1 MSLRNSSIAALLAT
15 ASLARPVFL
24 PGTAAFGLASPDKL
38 STAPGYSISVFA
50 RGVKRQYDA
59 PDSIAVTR
67 DRVFIGYGDDHDP
80 TGADGKKSQI
90 VEYTKDGRLLHI
102 FKVRGR
108 NDGLKPDPLTGKI
121 WAMQNEDATPNLS
134 IIDPR
139 TNQQTQYTFASA
151 PPSGGGYDDIVFRAG
166 KVYFSASN
174 PSRNPNAEPAIVE
187 ATFDGNTIKVSP
199 LLKGNAK
206 ALNLITGQWVTLNL
220 QDPDSMTLDPSG
232 DVLLDSQGDSELIV
246 VRRPGSKWQE
256 AIQMP
261 LTSPFGIPQV
271 DDTAFAPSDDAFL
284 LVADTPANIIYKV
297 TRTEFLPGAGY
308 TAAVATDS
316 ANHQVGFIG
325 RLNLEYGQLTPV
337 VTGLQNPHGMGFV
350 KTHDNEPSTDDQ
362 IEDLCRQLTGN

>member
-1 MSLRNSSIAALLAT
+1 MFLRNSSIAALLA
-15 ASLARPVFL
+15 ACPLALV
-24 PGTAAFGLASPDKL
+24 GAAAFGQAPPDKL
-38 STAPGYSISVFA
+38 STAPGYSISIFA
-50 RGVKRQYDA
+50 QGVNGKYDA
-59 PDSIAVTR
+59 PDSIAVTK

-80 TGADGKKSQI
+80 AGADGKKSQI
-90 VEYTKDGRLLHI
+90 AEYTKDGRLLYI
-102 FKVRGR
+102 FNVKGH

-121 WAMQNEDATPNLS
+121 WALQNEDANPNLS
-134 IIDPR
+134 IMDPK
-139 TNQQTQYTFASA
+139 THQQTQYTFASA

-174 PSRNPNAEPAIVE
+174 PSHNPNAEPAIVE
-187 ATFDGNTIKVSP
+187 ATFDGNTIEVSP
-199 LLKGNAK
+199 LLEGNAK

-232 DVLLDSQGDSELIV
+232 DVLLDSQADSELIV

-256 AIQMP
+256 AIQVP
-261 LTSPFGIPQV
+261 LTSPFGTPQV
-271 DDTAFAPSDDAFL
+271 DDTVFAPSDDAFL

-297 TRTEFLPGAGY
+297 TRAEFLPGAGY

-325 RLNLEYGQLTPV
+325 RLDLEYGLLTPV

-350 KTHDNEPSTDDQ
+350 KTRDNEPSTDDQ
-362 IEDLCRQLTGN
+362 IEDLCQQLTGN